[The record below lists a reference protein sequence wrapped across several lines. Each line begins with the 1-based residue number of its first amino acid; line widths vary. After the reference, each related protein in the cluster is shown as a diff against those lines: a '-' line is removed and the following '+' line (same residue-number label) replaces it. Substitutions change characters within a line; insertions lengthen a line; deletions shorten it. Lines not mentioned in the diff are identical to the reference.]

1 MIRALRIQPLNRG
14 RVYFRRFPLDRHS
27 KWAVQT
33 TGPATFSQKRQSFL
47 SSSSSSSSSL
57 EDPLFLNSTVAS
69 KTASTKTSSTPKP
82 ATVIVNNAKKGGGV
96 TVVPALF
103 HSGPSLQLGFG
114 RVALH
119 THSSVLAK
127 AGSTTILCTVAR
139 APLEENT
146 GQLQTGE
153 SSFLTVE
160 YRQRAAGVGQIP
172 GNPLRSDQGRTMS
185 SSEVLA
191 ARILDRSLRPLLKQD
206 DDDAEPAQYHVLAAV
221 HAIDLW
227 SPSGHAIATALNAAS
242 AALVDQLTEPVAGTV
257 LAVMSDGSIV
267 QDPGPDTRQPIQI
280 QPPGPHDTTA
290 DPIITKPYCV
300 GELFYS
306 GTRTHAIM
314 MEWTSIHDS
323 LPEDQW
329 PALLKLAAAAVHPIL
344 DTIEELHA
352 LHKQRTEATEAV
364 DIPDGF
370 VSKDEAE
377 ALTAQLRSSLGLPP
391 LETTEEASEEGNED
405 SSLAQRPRPQ
415 ELLPAALSYCR
426 KALGETPIH
435 SLYGVR
441 VIGIPVQ
448 KDSSL
453 KSVAIHKNPQEIL
466 SKIHRGRRETIIN
479 QEIYR
484 LVDQYLTSEA
494 GLTFSSSED
503 KDETAIVIP
512 ESERRWLQQKVGY
525 YLLQHG
531 LWETS
536 WRFGTR
542 SDGRRNVHLGQGWK
556 TVRPVQ
562 IAVPALPDSV
572 HGSAIFARGDTQVLC
587 TVTLGAPREG
597 QSLLD
602 PYQPLTNPQ
611 LLGSEATTDPTKNT
625 GTDFDN
631 LPVGS
636 LRFLRTQEALESD
649 LNSRKSLADK
659 ERTGDSG
666 NLAEVK
672 RAFLQYDFPAY
683 STGEVPKR
691 GGMDRRSIG
700 HGALAERAILPIL
713 PDAHIFP
720 YAIRMTSEVTDSN
733 GSSSMASVCG
743 ATLALRDAGVPLKA
757 SVAGVSVGLAVCNED
772 ILDPES
778 DSASSESSSDK
789 KFSLLL
795 DITGTE
801 DHVSATLFCCCTSP
815 TALFSHSLLLSV
827 RRHGFQDCRHQKGS
841 HGDTIGREATIA
853 HQYFDRSVKP
863 GESRAHRNS
872 GHDG

>member
-1 MIRALRIQPLNRG
+1 MIRRSLLIRPSGYGGGCRLSFSSNFRTASLCSQWVMVSRRRKRQNFSSSTSVDNPL
-14 RVYFRRFPLDRHS
+14 FMKSQRFP
-27 KWAVQT
+27 T
-33 TGPATFSQKRQSFL
+33 ATL
-47 SSSSSSSSSL
+47 SSKKWTTQPASKSSS
-57 EDPLFLNSTVAS
+57 ESTTD
-69 KTASTKTSSTPKP
+69 TAST
-82 ATVIVNNAKKGGGV
+82 I
-96 TVVPALF
+96 VPALF

-119 THSSVLAK
+119 TYSSVMAK

-139 APLEENT
+139 APLQEDTAEKI
-146 GQLQTGE
+146 LGE

-172 GNPLRSDQGRTMS
+172 GNRLRSDQGRTMS
-185 SSEVLA
+185 PAEVLA

-221 HAIDLW
+221 HSIDLW
-227 SPSGHAIATALNAAS
+227 SPSRTGNAIATALNAAS
-242 AALVDQLTEPVAGTV
+242 AALVDQLTEPVAATV
-257 LAVMSDGSIV
+257 LAVLSDGSIV
-267 QDPGPDTRQPIQI
+267 QDPGPEMRQAIQI
-280 QPPGPHDTTA
+280 KPPEPGSSETSGPTVL
-290 DPIITKPYCV
+290 KPYCV

-323 LPEDQW
+323 LPEEQW
-329 PALLKLAAAAVHPIL
+329 PALLELAAAAIQPML
-344 DTIEELHA
+344 DTIEELQT
-352 LHKQRTEATEAV
+352 LHQKRTELTEPV

-370 VSKDEAE
+370 VSKDDLA
-377 ALTAQLRSSLGLPP
+377 ALNEQLRSSLGLPP
-391 LETTEEASEEGNED
+391 LDSTDEAAGEENLELSVQ
-405 SSLAQRPRPQ
+405 QRPRPKD
-415 ELLPAALSYCR
+415 LFPAALSYCR
-426 KALGETPIH
+426 EALGDKPIH

-441 VIGIPVQ
+441 VISIPTQ

-453 KSVAIHKNPQEIL
+453 QSVGIHKNPKEIL

-484 LVDQYLTSEA
+484 LVDQFITTEA
-494 GLTFSSSED
+494 GLTLASSD
-503 KDETAIVIP
+503 MKDETAIVMP

-525 YLLQHG
+525 CLLQHG

-597 QSLLD
+597 QSVLD
-602 PYQPLTNPQ
+602 PYQPLENPQ
-611 LLGSEATTDPTKNT
+611 LVGSDAATDAPKSGN
-625 GTDFDN
+625 DFDT

-757 SVAGVSVGLAVCNED
+757 SVAGVSVGLGVCNEE
-772 ILDPES
+772 ILGLES
-778 DSASSESSSDK
+778 NTNDSEDALGDSK
-789 KFSLLL
+789 KYSLLL

-801 DHVSATLFCCCTSP
+801 DHVSVFACF
-815 TALFSHSLLLSV
+815 V
-827 RRHGFQDCRHQKGS
+827 GIDC
-841 HGDTIGREATIA
+841 
-853 HQYFDRSVKP
+853 
-863 GESRAHRNS
+863 
-872 GHDG
+872 

>member
-1 MIRALRIQPLNRG
+1 MICPPLIKPLLRGMGTFRFLFPRDCFSSSFIVRTTPTALPPSLKERK
-14 RVYFRRFPLDRHS
+14 RRN
-27 KWAVQT
+27 
-33 TGPATFSQKRQSFL
+33 L
-47 SSSSSSSSSL
+47 SSSSV
-57 EDPLFLNSTVAS
+57 EDPLFLQSYRYPTVTSTV
-69 KTASTKTSSTPKP
+69 KSSGAPPEK
-82 ATVIVNNAKKGGGV
+82 ATTNNNNNSSV
-96 TVVPALF
+96 TIVPALF

-119 THSSVLAK
+119 THSSVMAK

-139 APLEENT
+139 AALEES

-172 GNPLRSDQGRTMS
+172 GNRLRSDQGRTMS

-206 DDDAEPAQYHVLAAV
+206 DEGDAAPAQYHVLAAV

-227 SPSGHAIATALNAAS
+227 SPSRTGHAIATALNAAS

-280 QPPGPHDTTA
+280 QPLEPSETASGPIMLA
-290 DPIITKPYCV
+290 PYCV

-329 PALLKLAAAAVHPIL
+329 PALLKLAAAAIQPIL
-344 DTIEELHA
+344 DTIEELHK
-352 LHKQRTEATEAV
+352 LHKQRTEMTETV
-364 DIPDGF
+364 DVPDGF
-370 VSKDEAE
+370 VNKDV
-377 ALTAQLRSSLGLPP
+377 ALALNAQLRSSLGLPP
-391 LETTEEASEEGNED
+391 LDTTDESSVEEDGD
-405 SSLAQRPRPQ
+405 SSASQRPLPKD
-415 ELLPAALSYCR
+415 LLPAALSYCR

-441 VIGIPVQ
+441 VIGIPIQ
-448 KDSSL
+448 KDTSL
-453 KSVAIHKNPQEIL
+453 HSVAIHKNPKEIL

-484 LVDQYLTSEA
+484 LVDQFITTEA
-494 GLTFSSSED
+494 GMTLSSSEE
-503 KDETAIVIP
+503 KDETSIVMP

-542 SDGRRNVHLGQGWK
+542 SDGRRHVHMGQGWK

-562 IAVPALPDSV
+562 ILVPALPDSV

-587 TVTLGAPREG
+587 TVTLGAPKEG
-597 QSLLD
+597 QSILD
-602 PYQPLTNPQ
+602 PFLPLSNPQ
-611 LLGSEATTDPTKNT
+611 LLGSEATNDPSKKA
-625 GTDFDN
+625 GSDFDN

-720 YAIRMTSEVTDSN
+720 YAIRITSEVTDSN

-757 SVAGVSVGLAVCNED
+757 SVAGVSVGLAVCNEEVF
-772 ILDPES
+772 DPES
-778 DSASSESSSDK
+778 NSNDSNLSSDDK

-801 DHVSATLFCCCTSP
+801 DHVS
-815 TALFSHSLLLSV
+815 
-827 RRHGFQDCRHQKGS
+827 G
-841 HGDTIGREATIA
+841 
-853 HQYFDRSVKP
+853 
-863 GESRAHRNS
+863 
-872 GHDG
+872 